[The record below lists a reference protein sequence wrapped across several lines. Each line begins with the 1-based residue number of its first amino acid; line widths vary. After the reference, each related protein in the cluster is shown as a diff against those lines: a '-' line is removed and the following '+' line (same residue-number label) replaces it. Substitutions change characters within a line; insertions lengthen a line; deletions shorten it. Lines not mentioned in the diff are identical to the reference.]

1 MKLKTICVPMGLGM
15 MRGVVLVIAFTAA
28 SFAQSVKLS
37 VTSLTFAAQ
46 LIGTTSVTRSTTLT
60 NTDST
65 TPLAIS
71 NISDSG
77 DYSETD
83 TCGTN
88 LAPSSSCTIF
98 VTFSPTVAGTIS
110 GAVTINDNA
119 SNSLQVVS
127 LSGTGVT
134 PVTLSP
140 ATLPFG
146 TVPVGTK
153 SASKI
158 VTITNNQSASVTFTF
173 SASGN
178 YSAVAGGTTPCG
190 TTLAAHSNCTLAVT
204 FQPTV
209 NGSISGALTV
219 THNAPFSPQGVGLS
233 GSGSGGSSA
242 PLTFSPTSLSF
253 GSVVVSSTSAG
264 KVVTVKNVSA
274 GAVNITGFPASG
286 SYAST
291 GSGAKPCGGSLNA
304 GQSCTFTVT
313 FTPSLAGT
321 IAGAV
326 TVADSAADSP
336 QVLGLTGSGIQLVTL
351 TPSSLTFAAQQLGT
365 TSAAQTVTLTNHQ
378 AADTLTIDSI
388 TPSGDF
394 RVVPTGRTP
403 CAERVPAMGSCTIG
417 VVFAPAA
424 DGSISG
430 ALTVAYNASSTP
442 GVVNLSASATGLL
455 PRHAYTAN
463 GDGTIS
469 SYTVDSTTGQ
479 LKSTGYALAGTSP
492 NAVATTPSGA
502 FVYAANRGSANVS
515 AFSANAGSGALTA
528 VSGSP
533 FPGEPDAFAITVAPS
548 GKFVYVTN
556 ANSTSN
562 NISAYAIN
570 STTGALTQISGS
582 PFQAGND
589 TRAVAIDPTG
599 KFLYAANATSNDVSA
614 YTINPATG
622 SLTQIMGSPF
632 PLPSGNPVP
641 QSIAVDPATKFVFVG
656 SSAGGGISAFTI
668 NATNGALTGVTGSPF
683 PNPGGSNYGIAVDSS
698 DRFVYV
704 ANDSSGSVSAYT
716 ITSGTGALNLVF
728 GSPFSA
734 GTGAISVAVDPSS
747 RFVYLPDLGSNS
759 VFMFTID
766 SSSGALTLSRTI
778 HGRMTPLSI
787 ALANG
792 TAPVTYTPKFA
803 YAANSDANNLS
814 AYTIDAGTGVLT
826 PVPGSPFK
834 TDAPSA
840 SGPQP
845 VALAVNISGTFEYA
859 ADFNGSG
866 TTGYVSGYSIDPLS
880 GALTF
885 VSSSPFAVGNQTRS
899 AAVDSSG
906 RFVYIANPFSN
917 NIYGFRIDPAT
928 GNLAALSLS
937 PFTDEAGPWS
947 LAVDPSGR
955 FLCVTSINANQLN
968 SFSIDPVSGNL
979 TTIGGA
985 PPTGTSPELVEVDP
999 SGRFAYVASLDGHV
1013 SAYTIS
1019 ATGSLT
1025 QVAGSPFLAGADTIS
1040 VAVDPSGRFVY
1051 AANRGNGSFASFN
1064 VSAYTVD
1071 PNTGALTE
1079 IAGSPFPAGFEPISV
1094 AVDPSGNFVYVA
1106 NEGDNDVSAYTI
1118 DQASGALIANP
1129 AGPFA
1134 AGANVYAVTTTAHI
1148 H

>member
-1 MKLKTICVPMGLGM
+1 MKLKKICVTMGLRM

-37 VTSLTFAAQ
+37 VSSLTFTAQ
-46 LIGTTSVTRSTTLT
+46 LIGTTSVTQSTTLT

-127 LSGTGVT
+127 LSGTGLT
-134 PVTLSP
+134 PVTLFP
-140 ATLPFG
+140 ATLSFG

-153 SASKI
+153 SPSKI
-158 VTITNNQSASVTFTF
+158 VTITNNQSASLTLTF
-173 SASGN
+173 SATGN
-178 YSAVAGGTTPCG
+178 YAAVAGGTAPCS
-190 TTLAAHSNCTLAVT
+190 TTLAAHSNCTLAVA

-219 THNAPFSPQGVGLS
+219 THNALFSPQDVGLS

-242 PLTFSPTSLSF
+242 PLKFSPTSLSF
-253 GSVVVSSTSAG
+253 GSVVLSSTSAG

-286 SYAST
+286 NYAST

-313 FTPSLAGT
+313 FTPSSVGT

-336 QVLGLTGSGIQLVTL
+336 QVVGLTGSGIQIVTL
-351 TPSSLTFAAQQLGT
+351 TPGSLTFAAQQLGT
-365 TSAAQTVTLTNHQ
+365 VSTVQTVTLTNHQ

-442 GVVNLSASATGLL
+442 GVVNLSASANGLL

-479 LKSTGYALAGTSP
+479 LKSTGYALAGTNP
-492 NAVATTPSGA
+492 NAVAATPSGA
-502 FVYAANRGSANVS
+502 FVYAANRGSGNVS

-570 STTGALTQISGS
+570 STTGALSQISGS

-614 YTINPATG
+614 YTINAATG
-622 SLTQIMGSPF
+622 VLTQIMNSPF
-632 PLPSGNPVP
+632 PLPPGANVP
-641 QSIAVDPATKFVFVG
+641 QSIAVDPASKFVFVG
-656 SSAGGGISAFTI
+656 SSAAANVSAFTI
-668 NATNGALTGVTGSPF
+668 NATTGALTAVTGSPF
-683 PNPGGSNYGIAVDSS
+683 ADPGGSNYGIAVDYS

-704 ANDSSGSVSAYT
+704 ANGTGSVSAYT
-716 ITSGTGALNLVF
+716 ITAGTGALNLIF
-728 GSPFSA
+728 GSPFLA
-734 GTGAISVAVDPSS
+734 GTTALSLALDPSA
-747 RFVYLPDLGSNS
+747 RFLYMPDSNS
-759 VFMFTID
+759 SGVFMFTVD
-766 SSSGALTLSRTI
+766 PSSGALTLSRTI
-778 HGRMTPLSI
+778 NGRMEPFSI

-792 TAPVTYTPKFA
+792 IAPVTYTPKFA

-840 SGPQP
+840 SDPQP

-859 ADFNGSG
+859 AIYNGSG
-866 TTGYVSGYSIDPLS
+866 ATGYVSGYSINPLS

-885 VSSSPFAVGNQTRS
+885 VSASPFAVGNQTRS

-906 RFVYIANPFSN
+906 RFVYIANPFSS
-917 NIYGFRIDPAT
+917 NIYGFSIDPAT
-928 GNLAALSLS
+928 GNLAAVSLS

-955 FLCVTSINANQLN
+955 FLRVTSSTAGFLT

-979 TTIGGA
+979 TGMGSVS
-985 PPTGTSPELVEVDP
+985 TGTLPKLVTVDP
-999 SGRFAYVASLDGHV
+999 SGRFAYVASTDGHV

-1025 QVAGSPFLAGADTIS
+1025 PVAGSPFPAGAGTIS

-1051 AANRGNGSFASFN
+1051 AANNGNGSFASFN

-1071 PNTGALTE
+1071 QNTGALTE
-1079 IAGSPFPAGFEPISV
+1079 VAGSPFPAGFEPISV

-1106 NEGDNDVSAYTI
+1106 NYGDGDVSAYTI
-1118 DQASGALIANP
+1118 DQVSGALITNP
-1129 AGPFA
+1129 AGPFP
-1134 AGANVYAVTTTAHI
+1134 AGANVNAVTTTANI

>member
-1 MKLKTICVPMGLGM
+1 MKRMKICIPMGLGM
-15 MRGVVLVIAFTAA
+15 MGGVVLIVGFTAA
-28 SFAQSVKLS
+28 SFAQNVKLS

-46 LIGTTSVTRSTTLT
+46 LVGTTSATQSTTLT

-98 VTFSPTVAGTIS
+98 VTFSPTVAGTVS

-119 SNSLQVVS
+119 SNSLQVVR

-140 ATLPFG
+140 TTLSFG

-153 SASKI
+153 SASKR
-158 VTITNNQSASVTFTF
+158 VTITNNQSAGVTFTF

-219 THNAPFSPQGVGLS
+219 THNAPFSPQDVGLS

-274 GAVNITGFPASG
+274 GVVNITGFPASG
-286 SYAST
+286 NYAST
-291 GSGAKPCGGSLNA
+291 GSGSKPCGGSLNA

-326 TVADSAADSP
+326 TVADSVADSP
-336 QVLGLTGSGIQLVTL
+336 QVLGLTGSGIQFVTL
-351 TPSSLTFAAQQLGT
+351 TPGSLTFAAQQLGT

-394 RVVPTGRTP
+394 KVVPTGRTP
-403 CAERVPAMGSCTIG
+403 CADRVPALGSCTIG

-430 ALTVAYNASSTP
+430 ALTVAYNASPTP

-479 LKSTGYALAGTSP
+479 LKSTGYALAGTNP
-492 NAVATTPSGA
+492 NAVATTPSGG
-502 FVYAANRGSANVS
+502 FVYAANRGSGNVS

-570 STTGALTQISGS
+570 STGALTQISGS

-589 TRAVAIDPTG
+589 TRAVAIDRTG

-614 YTINPATG
+614 YTINAATG
-622 SLTQIMGSPF
+622 VLTQIMNSPF
-632 PLPSGNPVP
+632 ALPPGASVP

-656 SSAGGGISAFTI
+656 SSAASNVSAFTI
-668 NATNGALTGVTGSPF
+668 NATTGALAAVTGSPF
-683 PNPGGSNYGIAVDSS
+683 ADPGGSNYGIAVDSS

-704 ANDSSGSVSAYT
+704 ANDTTGSVSAYT

-747 RFVYLPDLGSNS
+747 RFVYLPDLSSNS
-759 VFMFTID
+759 VFMFSID

-834 TDAPSA
+834 TGAPSA
-840 SGPQP
+840 SDPQP
-845 VALAVNISGTFEYA
+845 PPA
-859 ADFNGSG
+859 
-866 TTGYVSGYSIDPLS
+866 
-880 GALTF
+880 
-885 VSSSPFAVGNQTRS
+885 SS
-899 AAVDSSG
+899 
-906 RFVYIANPFSN
+906 
-917 NIYGFRIDPAT
+917 
-928 GNLAALSLS
+928 L
-937 PFTDEAGPWS
+937 
-947 LAVDPSGR
+947 
-955 FLCVTSINANQLN
+955 
-968 SFSIDPVSGNL
+968 
-979 TTIGGA
+979 
-985 PPTGTSPELVEVDP
+985 
-999 SGRFAYVASLDGHV
+999 
-1013 SAYTIS
+1013 
-1019 ATGSLT
+1019 
-1025 QVAGSPFLAGADTIS
+1025 
-1040 VAVDPSGRFVY
+1040 
-1051 AANRGNGSFASFN
+1051 
-1064 VSAYTVD
+1064 
-1071 PNTGALTE
+1071 
-1079 IAGSPFPAGFEPISV
+1079 
-1094 AVDPSGNFVYVA
+1094 
-1106 NEGDNDVSAYTI
+1106 
-1118 DQASGALIANP
+1118 
-1129 AGPFA
+1129 
-1134 AGANVYAVTTTAHI
+1134 
-1148 H
+1148 

>member
-1 MKLKTICVPMGLGM
+1 M
-15 MRGVVLVIAFTAA
+15 MRSVVLVIAFTAA

-46 LIGTTSVTRSTTLT
+46 LIGTTSVTQTTTLT

-98 VTFSPTVAGTIS
+98 VTFAPTVAGTVS
-110 GAVTINDNA
+110 GAITISDNA

-127 LSGTGVT
+127 LSGTGLT

-140 ATLPFG
+140 ATLSFG

-153 SASKI
+153 SPSKI
-158 VTITNNQSASVTFTF
+158 VTITNNQSASLAFTF

-178 YSAVAGGTTPCG
+178 YSAVAGGTAPCS
-190 TTLAAHSNCTLAVT
+190 TTLAAHSHCTLAVT

-219 THNAPFSPQGVGLS
+219 RHNAPFSPQDIGLS
-233 GSGSGGSSA
+233 GGGSGGSSA

-274 GAVNITGFPASG
+274 GVVNITGFPASG
-286 SYAST
+286 NYAST

-304 GQSCTFTVT
+304 GQSCTLTVT

-326 TVADSAADSP
+326 TVADNAADNP
-336 QVLGLTGSGIQLVTL
+336 QVLGLTGSGIQFVTL
-351 TPSSLTFAAQQLGT
+351 TPSNLTFAARQLGT
-365 TSAAQTVTLTNHQ
+365 VSTAQTVTLTNHQ
-378 AADTLTIDSI
+378 TADTLTIDSI

-394 RVVPTGRTP
+394 RVVPTGKTP
-403 CAERVPAMGSCTIG
+403 CAERVPALGSCTIG
-417 VVFAPAA
+417 VIFAPTA
-424 DGSISG
+424 DGKISG
-430 ALTVAYNASSTP
+430 ALTVAYNAGPTP
-442 GVVNLSASATGLL
+442 AVVNLSATATGLL

-463 GDGTIS
+463 GGDGTIS

-479 LKSTGYALAGTSP
+479 LKSTGYAFAGTSP
-492 NAVATTPSGA
+492 NAVAATPSGA
-502 FVYAANRGSANVS
+502 FVYAANRGSGNVS
-515 AFSANAGSGALTA
+515 AFSAKAGSGALTA

-533 FPGEPDAFAITVAPS
+533 FPGEPFAFAIAVSPS

-570 STTGALTQISGS
+570 STTGVLTQISGS

-589 TRAVAIDPTG
+589 TRAVAIDPAG

-614 YTINPATG
+614 YTINAATG
-622 SLTQIMGSPF
+622 VLTQIMNSPF
-632 PLPSGNPVP
+632 PLPSGASVP

-656 SSAGGGISAFTI
+656 SSAASNVSAFTI
-668 NATNGALTGVTGSPF
+668 NATTGALTGVTGSPF
-683 PNPGGSNYGIAVDSS
+683 ADPGGSNYGIAVDSS

-704 ANDSSGSVSAYT
+704 ANGTGSVSAYT
-716 ITSGTGALNLVF
+716 ITASTGALNLIF
-728 GSPFSA
+728 GSPFLA
-734 GTGAISVAVDPSS
+734 GTTALSLALDPSS
-747 RFVYLPDLGSNS
+747 GFLYLPDSSSNN
-759 VFMFTID
+759 VFMFTVD
-766 SSSGALTLSRTI
+766 PSSGALTLSRTI
-778 HGRMTPLSI
+778 NGRMEPFSI

-803 YAANSDANNLS
+803 YAANSDDNTVS
-814 AYTIDAGTGVLT
+814 GYTIDAGTGVLT
-826 PVPGSPFK
+826 PVSGSPFG
-834 TDAPSA
+834 TGAPSA
-840 SGPQP
+840 SMPQP
-845 VALAVNISGTFEYA
+845 DALAVNISGTFEYA
-859 ADFNGSG
+859 ADYNGNG
-866 TTGYVSGYSIDPLS
+866 PNGYVSGYSINPLS
-880 GALTF
+880 GALTL
-885 VSSSPFAVGNQTRS
+885 VSASPFAVGNQTRS
-899 AAVDSSG
+899 VAVDPSG
-906 RFVYIANPFSN
+906 RFIYIANPFSN
-917 NIYGFRIDPAT
+917 NIYGFSIDPAT
-928 GNLAALSLS
+928 GNLAALSAS
-937 PFTDEAGPWS
+937 PFIDEAGPWS

-955 FLCVTSINANQLN
+955 FLFVTGINANQLN
-968 SFSIDPVSGNL
+968 SLSIDPVSGNL
-979 TTIGGA
+979 SPIGSA
-985 PPTGTSPELVEVDP
+985 PTGSLPQLVAVHP
-999 SGRFAYVASLDGHV
+999 SGMFAYVASQDGHV

-1025 QVAGSPFLAGADTIS
+1025 QVTGSPFPAGASTVS

-1051 AANRGNGSFASFN
+1051 AANHGNGSSASFD
-1064 VSAYTVD
+1064 VSAYTID
-1071 PNTGALTE
+1071 PNTGALTTV
-1079 IAGSPFPAGFEPISV
+1079 AGSPFAAGSFPRSV
-1094 AVDPSGNFVYVA
+1094 TVDASGNFVYVA
-1106 NEGDNDVSAYTI
+1106 NSGDNDVSAYTI

-1134 AGANVYAVTTTAHI
+1134 AGANVYAVTTTANI